1 MKICQVGAEMCYEDE
16 WRDKHGEGN
25 SCFLQFCECA

>member
-1 MKICQVGAEMCYEDE
+1 MKIRAEFHVAGQTDSHDE
-16 WRDKHGEGN
+16 AN